1 MKKMY
6 FLVLSLFVFTL
17 SACSSVYAGSYE
29 TIELKVSY
37 TISTWHTL
45 IADEDPEQRLIGP
58 YGQFVGGSCELDFG
72 EYEFYSDED
81 MFLADGDILR
91 LTYSNDFEL
100 SNKIYAKDMVKI
112 ERIANE
118 SITKVDEESIER
130 GKKGY
135 IVNINPIQGCATP
148 VVMSKDYTIGELG
161 SSCITELYMSS
172 SMHNNGEEYIVYY
185 AFNPIEN

>member
-17 SACSSVYAGSYE
+17 SACSNVYAGSYE

-37 TISTWHTL
+37 TISAWH
-45 IADEDPEQRLIGP
+45 IPIGYEDPEQKFPSP
-58 YGQFVGGSCELDFG
+58 YGQFVGGCCELDFG

-81 MFLADGDILR
+81 MFLVDGDILR

-130 GKKGY
+130 NEKGY
-135 IVNINPIQGCATP
+135 IVNINSGSGRGTL

-161 SSCITELYMSS
+161 SSIITELYMSS
-172 SMHNNGEEYIVYY
+172 SMHNGEEYIAYY

>member
-6 FLVLSLFVFTL
+6 FLVLSLLVFTL
-17 SACSSVYAGSYE
+17 SACSNVYAGSYE
-29 TIELKVSY
+29 TIDLKVSY
-37 TISTWHTL
+37 IISAWHTT
-45 IADEDPEQRLIGP
+45 IAYDDVEKINDIPS
-58 YGQFVGGSCELDFG
+58 GQFVGGSCELDFG

-100 SNKIYAKDMVKI
+100 SNKFYAKDMVKI

-130 GKKGY
+130 NEKGY
-135 IVNINPIQGCATP
+135 IVNINSGQGRATL
-148 VVMSKDYTIGELG
+148 VVMSKDYTIRELG
-161 SSCITELYMSS
+161 SSIITELYMSS
-172 SMHNNGEEYIVYY
+172 SIHNNGEEYIAYY

>member
-6 FLVLSLFVFTL
+6 FLVLSLLVFTL
-17 SACSSVYAGSYE
+17 SACSNVYAGSYE
-29 TIELKVSY
+29 TIDLKVSY
-37 TISTWHTL
+37 IISAWHTT
-45 IADEDPEQRLIGP
+45 IAYDDVEKINDIPS
-58 YGQFVGGSCELDFG
+58 GQFVGGSCELDFG

-100 SNKIYAKDMVKI
+100 SNKFYAKDMVKI

-130 GKKGY
+130 NEKGY
-135 IVNINPIQGCATP
+135 IVNINSGQGRATL

-161 SSCITELYMSS
+161 SSLITELYMSS
-172 SMHNNGEEYIVYY
+172 SMHNNGEEYIAYY

>member
-17 SACSSVYAGSYE
+17 SACSNVYAGSYE

-37 TISTWHTL
+37 TISAWYNC
-45 IADEDPEQRLIGP
+45 IAYEDPELQFPSP

-130 GKKGY
+130 NEKGY
-135 IVNINPIQGCATP
+135 IVNINSGQGRATL

-161 SSCITELYMSS
+161 SSIITELYMSS
-172 SMHNNGEEYIVYY
+172 SMHNGEEYIAYY